1 MSRFSLRFSL
11 ASRSMAAEHRVESL
25 DERALDTVVGGGSD
39 DDNDD
44 GYGNWG
50 DTERNGH
57 GYDMICPD
65 PDAGGGMSWRYI
77 GST

>member
-1 MSRFSLRFSL
+1 MHRFSSPSPAASL
-11 ASRSMAAEHRVESL
+11 ASLEAL
-25 DERALDTVVGGGSD
+25 DELALDGVVGGGSD

-44 GYGNWG
+44 GYYNWG

-57 GYDMICPD
+57 GYDMVCPD
-65 PDAGGGMSWRYI
+65 PDAPGGMSWRDI